1 LKRKKI
7 LIFSSKGGGGHLSA
21 TAAISAYL
29 CQDYDLETAYIFD
42 DVLGVIDPFK
52 IVSRGRYSAEAFY
65 NSCLR
70 NRWTRLINTFTFAA
84 HYLFQCSF
92 FGTLINNFII
102 QKKPDLIISV
112 VPLLNGLIESSC
124 QTSAIPFLVV
134 PTDLDVR
141 TFIYAM
147 KHTCDEKVKIALAF
161 DDSLILQSFSGANI
175 PKRKV
180 YLMGFP
186 IKPSFFIPQHESCI
200 KEDFGVPE
208 NKPVILL
215 LMGAVGSQSMVYIV
229 QELVKIPIAAHI
241 LICLGSNEA
250 LRKYLEP
257 FPLPSHISCSII
269 SQTDRIADLMS
280 IASLCITKSGTVSLC
295 ETLYKQVPMIIDA
308 ISKPPLWEKF
318 NHSFVEHHGFGEVVR
333 NYKELRESVERI
345 LTQTA
350 YANTIRKNLANFEK
364 LHFGTN
370 IKQVVETMMN

>member
-1 LKRKKI
+1 MKRKKI

-42 DVLGVIDPFK
+42 DVLGVLDPFK
-52 IVSRGRYSAEAFY
+52 ILSKGRYTGEAFY

-70 NRWTRLINTFTFAA
+70 KRWTWLINILTYAA
-84 HYLFQCSF
+84 HHLFRCPF
-92 FGTLINNFII
+92 FETLVNNFIA
-102 QKKPDLIISV
+102 QKNPDMVISV
-112 VPLLNGLIESSC
+112 VPLVNGLIESSC
-124 QTSAIPFLVV
+124 QKTGISFLVI

-141 TFIYAM
+141 TFIHAM
-147 KHTCDEKVKIALAF
+147 KHTHDEKVKIALTF
-161 DDSLILQSFSGANI
+161 NDSLILESFSGANI
-175 PKRKV
+175 SKRKI
-180 YLMGFP
+180 YLTGFP
-186 IKPSFFIPQHESCI
+186 IKPSFFAPQEISCI
-200 KEDFGVPE
+200 KQDFGVPE

-215 LMGAVGSQSMVYIV
+215 LMGAVGSQSMISIV
-229 QELVKIPIAAHI
+229 QELVKIPIAVHI
-241 LICLGSNEA
+241 LTCLGSNES

-308 ISKPPLWEKF
+308 ISTPPLWEKF

-350 YANTIRKNLANFEK
+350 YANTIRKNLANYEK
-364 LHFGTN
+364 LHFGTK
-370 IKQVVETMMN
+370 IKQIVQTMMN